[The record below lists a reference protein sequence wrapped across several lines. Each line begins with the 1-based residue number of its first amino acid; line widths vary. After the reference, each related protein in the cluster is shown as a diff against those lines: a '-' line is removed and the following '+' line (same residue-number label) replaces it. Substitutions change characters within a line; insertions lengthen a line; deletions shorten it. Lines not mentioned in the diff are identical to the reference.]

1 MSRPMMPRACAY
13 ASARRALETLGLVLR
28 GATATTSRRTLS
40 TEPLPTA
47 PVFEKSMPSLA
58 TGTFDWRD
66 PLKLSASLTDEELA
80 MYQTSRDFA
89 QRELLPGVVNAT
101 RAGTFDRGIMNAFGQ
116 MGLLGLTV
124 PSEYGGAG
132 AGYVSYGLCAR
143 AIEQVDS
150 GYRSAMSVQSS
161 LVMHPISLFGTEE
174 QKQRWL
180 PQLASGAKVG
190 CFGLTEPNH
199 GSDPS
204 GMETKAAW
212 DGYTGE
218 WVLSGSKTW
227 ITNSPIADLALV
239 WARADADN
247 GAVRGF
253 LIDRAAVD
261 RVQPGAFATPAIE
274 GKLSLK
280 ASITGSIF
288 LDGVRVPESAMLPYA
303 RGLGGPFACLNSA
316 RYGISWGAMGAA
328 EACVEIARGYT
339 LERKQFG
346 APLAAQQLIQKKLA
360 DAVTE
365 IGLGLHAALAVGRAK
380 ERHDFSP
387 EMISLVKRNSCG
399 KALEIA
405 RNCRDMLGGN
415 GIQDEYHIMR
425 HSTNLETVNTYEGT
439 HDVHALILGKAI
451 TGENAFVS
459 GAAYR
464 R

>member
-1 MSRPMMPRACAY
+1 MM
-13 ASARRALETLGLVLR
+13 ARRIQR
-28 GATATTSRRTLS
+28 FGACTSAARRMLS
-40 TEPLPTA
+40 TEPLPGL
-47 PVFEKSMPSLA
+47 PIFEKPRKSLA
-58 TGTFDWRD
+58 TETFDWRD
-66 PLKLSASLTDEELA
+66 PLALSASLSDEEQA
-80 MYQTSRDFA
+80 IYEAAREFSQK
-89 QRELLPGVVNAT
+89 ELLPGIVQAT
-101 RAGTFDRGIMNAFGQ
+101 RSGTFDRGIMNAFGQ

-124 PSEYGGAG
+124 PVEYGGAS
-132 AGYVSYGLCAR
+132 AGYVAYGLVAR
-143 AIEQVDS
+143 AVEQVDS

-161 LVMHPISLFGTEE
+161 LVMHPISLFGSEE
-174 QKQRWL
+174 QKQQWL
-180 PQLASGAKVG
+180 PQLATGEKVG

-204 GMETKAAW
+204 GMATKAEW
-212 DGYTGE
+212 DGDAHE

-227 ITNSPIADLALV
+227 ITNSPIADVALV
-239 WARADADN
+239 WARCMEDN

-261 RVQPGAFATPAIE
+261 KVQPGAFSTPEIE

-328 EACVEIARGYT
+328 EACVEVARDYT
-339 LERKQFG
+339 LNRVQFG

-365 IGLGLHAALAVGRAK
+365 IGLGLHASLAVGRAK
-380 ERHDFSP
+380 ERHAFAP
-387 EMISLVKRNSCG
+387 EMVSLVKRNACG

-415 GIQDEYHIMR
+415 GIQDEYHILR
-425 HSTNLETVNTYEGT
+425 HSTNLETFNTYEGT

-464 R
+464 PR

>member
-1 MSRPMMPRACAY
+1 MM
-13 ASARRALETLGLVLR
+13 RRLETLGLGLRAR
-28 GATATTSRRTLS
+28 GATAATSRRMLS

-124 PSEYGGAG
+124 PK
-132 AGYVSYGLCAR
+132 
-143 AIEQVDS
+143 
-150 GYRSAMSVQSS
+150 
-161 LVMHPISLFGTEE
+161 E

-288 LDGVRVPESAMLPYA
+288 LDGVRVPRCAMLPYA